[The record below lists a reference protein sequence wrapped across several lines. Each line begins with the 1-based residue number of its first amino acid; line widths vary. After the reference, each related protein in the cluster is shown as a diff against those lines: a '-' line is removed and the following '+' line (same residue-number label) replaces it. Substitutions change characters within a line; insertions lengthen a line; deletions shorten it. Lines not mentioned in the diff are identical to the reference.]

1 MAGLMAFDQG
11 YKNFALVSIKEEPF
25 KVEQAA
31 NVEKVIRIIIPS
43 IEFYICFYHTIYNF
57 RELFIDLAYTSLL
70 KLSTSQI

>member
-31 NVEKVIRIIIPS
+31 EVEKVIRIIILL
-43 IEFYICFYHTIYNF
+43 IEFNEMNCIPV
-57 RELFIDLAYTSLL
+57 SLGN
-70 KLSTSQI
+70 